1 MKYPR
6 ACQIV
11 SMDAACLA
19 ANNYTMHVPGAGRPR
34 DGISGSL
41 EPIIYSITLATV
53 NPATTSGYGVQVY
66 GLDGDQGPIF
76 AAYDTMEANTC
87 STMHVTFPNGLPCRQ
102 AADVGTLLPGNTA
115 GCQVLG
121 RQKDVVSASALP
133 AALNYCPSVSINWF
147 DSIPAD
153 YTLTVTYGYAHQSEL
168 QP

>member
-11 SMDAACLA
+11 SMNAACLA
-19 ANNYTMHVPGAGRPR
+19 ANSYTMHVPGAGRAH

-53 NPATTSGYGVQVY
+53 NPAATSGYGVQVY
-66 GLDGDQGPIF
+66 GWGSDQNAIF

-102 AADVGTLLPGNTA
+102 ATDVGTLLVGNTA

-121 RQKDVVSASALP
+121 RQKNNLSPGLPSDVD
-133 AALNYCPSVSINWF
+133 YCPSVYVNWF
-147 DSIPAD
+147 DIEPAD